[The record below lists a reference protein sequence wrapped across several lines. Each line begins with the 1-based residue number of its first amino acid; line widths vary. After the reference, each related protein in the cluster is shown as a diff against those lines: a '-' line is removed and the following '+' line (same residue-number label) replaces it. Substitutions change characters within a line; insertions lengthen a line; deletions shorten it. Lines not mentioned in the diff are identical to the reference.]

1 MCRAICTKCEYH
13 IHSSLSHSDVWVQ
26 APPFV
31 PFVEKNRGHLSAFRL
46 AYVCVIFTI
55 RNDGLTLQNP
65 SICPYRLRLSA
76 SKRFDVD
83 HPNVGVINQ
92 IEGEKTTKMDAGE
105 SKEDLWV
112 SVNRATPIGNLHVQQ
127 SWVTNLSND
136 DRLCFGHLQQL

>member
-1 MCRAICTKCEYH
+1 MCICIYMYSIYIYMC
-13 IHSSLSHSDVWVQ
+13 
-26 APPFV
+26 
-31 PFVEKNRGHLSAFRL
+31 
-46 AYVCVIFTI
+46 VCVIFTI

-127 SWVTNLSND
+127 SWVTNRSND